1 MDFGL
6 SEEQR
11 AFQETAR
18 RFARERL
25 LPTYQAREK
34 KGEFDWGLLKEMGDL
49 GLLAIDL
56 PEEYGGLGLDTLTVG
71 LVTEEIGYGDF
82 GLGNYTLMGSL
93 NGHIVLDH
101 AHPDIVNDCLP
112 KLAAG
117 EFVLAVGLTE
127 PRGGSD
133 AANLALRAR
142 RDGDE
147 YVLDGEKSGITSATF
162 GNAIVLFA
170 RTEDGGA
177 RGVSAFYV
185 PMDLPGMTANAF
197 EPLGEHTVGWG
208 NLQFDGVRIPAK
220 NLMGAEGGGFTQ
232 VMQGF
237 DCSRILLG
245 LMCIGAAQAS
255 LDETWQY
262 VQEREAF
269 GQPIAR
275 FQGVSFP
282 LAEAETHLTA
292 ARDLCYRAL
301 WLRDNGLPHTAEA
314 AMCKWWPPK
323 IAAQI
328 IHQCLLTHGHY
339 GYTTDLPHQQRWR
352 DVIGIQIGDGTE
364 QIMKMIVA
372 RERIGRVVLQY

>member
-1 MDFGL
+1 M
-6 SEEQR
+6 
-11 AFQETAR
+11 
-18 RFARERL
+18 
-25 LPTYQAREK
+25 
-34 KGEFDWGLLKEMGDL
+34 
-49 GLLAIDL
+49 
-56 PEEYGGLGLDTLTVG
+56 
-71 LVTEEIGYGDF
+71 
-82 GLGNYTLMGSL
+82 
-93 NGHIVLDH
+93 
-101 AHPDIVNDCLP
+101 
-112 KLAAG
+112 
-117 EFVLAVGLTE
+117 
-127 PRGGSD
+127 
-133 AANLALRAR
+133 
-142 RDGDE
+142 
-147 YVLDGEKSGITSATF
+147 LDGEKSGITSATF

-364 QIMKMIVA
+364 QIMKMIVT
-372 RERIGRVVLQY
+372 RERIGRMALQY